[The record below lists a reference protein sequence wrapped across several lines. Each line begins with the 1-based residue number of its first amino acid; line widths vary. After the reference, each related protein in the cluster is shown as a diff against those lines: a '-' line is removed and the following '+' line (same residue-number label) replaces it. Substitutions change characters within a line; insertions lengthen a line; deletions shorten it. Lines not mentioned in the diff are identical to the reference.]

1 MNIRMNVG
9 YIITDSIHI
18 GETEFVIGIHQHDP
32 NRFVTW
38 ACKNGNDYFW
48 GHYLNSREAAEKDLV
63 KRATEQLKFLESI
76 RGDGSGTKH
85 SEKSKERER

>member
-9 YIITDSIHI
+9 YIITDSVHI

-48 GHYLNSREAAEKDLV
+48 GHYLNSREAAEKDLIS
-63 KRATEQLKFLESI
+63 RATEQLKLLKSI
-76 RGDGSGTKH
+76 RGTKH
-85 SEKSKERER
+85 PEKNKERER